1 MDTAREWGP
10 YPRSALKYLRPS
22 HKLLAASS
30 QSAHIFTATQTKR
43 DQEEVGSQVAS
54 LTQRCLLLPHP
65 CTRSEMVQC
74 PPHPHPR
81 SLPTPARPRRPRR
94 SSSLGRGEDAAGRR
108 KAGVPGRPHLPPSL
122 TPPAATGP
130 SLFPCP
136 PTPCAFGVRICAT
149 CRQPQPGALFTLP
162 LTALSSRGLLLVPRH
177 LAVAGRA
184 RDAPASYPGL

>member
-10 YPRSALKYLRPS
+10 CPRSALKYLRPS

-30 QSAHIFTATQTKR
+30 PAAHIFTATQTKR

-65 CTRSEMVQC
+65 CTHSRMVQC
-74 PPHPHPR
+74 SPP
-81 SLPTPARPRRPRR
+81 LPARSRRLRAPAAPRQ

-149 CRQPQPGALFTLP
+149 CRQPQAGALFTLP